1 MTASVPGLV
10 LQRPRRSSD
19 DLRPLRA
26 GEQTAAFLQKDTSI
40 TRNKDATNGAPGIAT
55 RSKDATNGAPGHTT
69 RNKKLLVQVTRG
81 THHQA
86 PAPPEALG
94 DQNHGRARFVPCF
107 GPQGGGV
114 SMLRPEVTRVLSPP
128 TCVAGVC
135 STRVWEGF
143 GWRSFLPAKICAQG
157 WRALRRRKPPSGR
170 SSPFGAASRN
180 ALWHAL
186 A

>member
-10 LQRPRRSSD
+10 LQRPWRSSD

-26 GEQTAAFLQKDTSI
+26 GEQTAAFCKKRHPLLG
-40 TRNKDATNGAPGIAT
+40 TRTLLGAPGIAT

-69 RNKKLLVQVTRG
+69 RNKKLLMQVTRG

-86 PAPPEALG
+86 PAPPEALD
-94 DQNHGRARFVPCF
+94 DQNHGRARFAPCF

-143 GWRSFLPAKICAQG
+143 GWRSFLPAKICTQG